1 MTVLEPMH
9 HRAGERLLLTVT
21 EAAADLRIGR
31 TLAYQLAHQ
40 YLATGGREGLP
51 VIRVGGNLR
60 VPMWA
65 LLELAQT
72 GRVVSLSERA
82 ADR

>member
-21 EAAADLRIGR
+21 EAAASLRIGR

-65 LLELAQT
+65 LIELAQT
-72 GRVVSLSERA
+72 GRVVSLSERT

>member
-65 LLELAQT
+65 LIELAQT

>member
-72 GRVVSLSERA
+72 GRVVSLSERT

>member
-21 EAAADLRIGR
+21 EAATDLRIGR

-65 LLELAQT
+65 LIELAQT

>member
-40 YLATGGREGLP
+40 FLATGGREGLP

-65 LLELAQT
+65 LIELAQT